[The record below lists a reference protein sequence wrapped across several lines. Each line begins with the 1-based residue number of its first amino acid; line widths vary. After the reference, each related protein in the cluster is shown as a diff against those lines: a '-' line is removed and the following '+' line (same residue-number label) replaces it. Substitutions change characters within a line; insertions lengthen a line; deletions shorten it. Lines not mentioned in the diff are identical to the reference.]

1 MYVYYIRDDTTGMYL
16 IGRMKLGAPVPTCV
30 WGERQADAMT
40 FENAA
45 EAQNVVAV
53 IGENAVSAYRL
64 NCKTGAVIRLK
75 TGGDGR

>member
-1 MYVYYIRDDTTGMYL
+1 MYVYYIRDDETGMYL

-30 WGERQADAMT
+30 WGERRADAMT

-45 EAQNVVAV
+45 EARKVVDV

-64 NCKTGAVIRLK
+64 NLSSGSEIRLK
-75 TGGDGR
+75 TGGEAR

>member
-1 MYVYYIRDDTTGMYL
+1 MYVYYIRDDITGMYL

-30 WGERQADAMT
+30 WGEQRADAMT

-45 EAQNVVAV
+45 EARKAV
-53 IGENAVSAYRL
+53 SAIGENTVSAYRL
-64 NCKTGAVIRLK
+64 NCKTGAVIRLR